1 MTQLLLVQGPG
12 GLPHRGLNGTG
23 QQQIALAPEEADKS
37 VADQQATIFVEEAPE
52 DQPQAEAVHE
62 QVLLTEAE
70 QEAQLNQLY
79 GPYYAPLS
87 GRGELTEA
95 CVTVRQAQPTNIP
108 VR

>member
-1 MTQLLLVQGPG
+1 MLLVQGPG

-37 VADQQATIFVEEAPE
+37 MADQQATILVEAPE
-52 DQPQAEAVHE
+52 DQPQAEATHE
-62 QVLLTEAE
+62 QVLLSEAE

-79 GPYYAPLS
+79 GRFYAPLS
-87 GRGELTEA
+87 GRRELTEA